1 MSLPQTLISKFLA
14 EDQNQDLSFP
24 SWLPSSCLKFQYLIV
39 VMPFLA
45 NISLKI
51 KTQSLTD
58 NFRPT

>member
-1 MSLPQTLISKFLA
+1 MSLPQALISKFLA
-14 EDQNQDLSFP
+14 EDQNLDLSFP

-39 VMPFLA
+39 IMPFLA
-45 NISLKI
+45 HISLKI